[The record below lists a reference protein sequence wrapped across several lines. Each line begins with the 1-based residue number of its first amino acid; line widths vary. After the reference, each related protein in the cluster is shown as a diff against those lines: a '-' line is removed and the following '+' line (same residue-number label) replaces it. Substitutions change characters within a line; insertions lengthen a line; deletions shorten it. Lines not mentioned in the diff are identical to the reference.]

1 MTTAATTARA
11 TTRSPVVRAFGF
23 VGRQFTDHVL
33 AALGRVTLLVGRTA
47 RSIAARRVRVRDVAY
62 QVQAVGVRSL
72 GLVVTMAAF
81 AGMVL
86 AFQFGY
92 GLERFGAK
100 LYIGQTTVTALVRE
114 LGPILT
120 ALVAGVRIGAGI
132 AAELGGMAVT
142 EQLDAVRAL
151 GADPIQRL
159 VAPRVLAVAIA
170 LPLLTVV
177 ADAVGAVGGLVVGWL
192 QYGVPPRLFASG
204 VEDFVSLDDFGSG
217 LVKAAVFGVI
227 VGVIASATGL
237 RASGGT
243 EGVGRATTRAVVTS
257 ALMVLAADFLLTKL
271 MLTL

>member
-1 MTTAATTARA
+1 MTAVPSPRA
-11 TTRSPVVRAFGF
+11 TMVRAFGY
-23 VGRQFTDHVL
+23 VGQQFTDSVVARL
-33 AALGRVTLLVGRTA
+33 GALTLLVGRTA
-47 RSIAARRVRVRDVAY
+47 RGIAGRSVRVRDVAY

-120 ALVAGVRIGAGI
+120 ALVAGGRIGAGI

-151 GADPIQRL
+151 GADPLQRL
-159 VAPRVLAVAIA
+159 VAPRILAVTLAM
-170 LPLLTVV
+170 PLMTSWPTPS
-177 ADAVGAVGGLVVGWL
+177 AAPAGSWSAGCSTACRRGCSSA
-192 QYGVPPRLFASG
+192 ASRA
-204 VEDFVSLDDFGSG
+204 SSPS
-217 LVKAAVFGVI
+217 ATSARACSSRSSSASSSASSP
-227 VGVIASATGL
+227 ASAGMN
-237 RASGGT
+237 ASGGT
-243 EGVGRATTRAVVTS
+243 EGVGRATTRAVVAA
-257 ALMVLAADFLLTKL
+257 ALTVLATDFVLTKL

>member
-1 MTTAATTARA
+1 MTAVPSPRA
-11 TTRSPVVRAFGF
+11 TMVRAFGY
-23 VGRQFTDHVL
+23 VGQKFTDSVV
-33 AALGRVTLLVGRTA
+33 ARLGGLTLLVGRTA
-47 RSIAARRVRVRDVAY
+47 RGIAGRSVRVRDVAY

-120 ALVAGVRIGAGI
+120 ALVAGGRIGAGI

-151 GADPIQRL
+151 GADPVQRL
-159 VAPRVLAVAIA
+159 VAPRVLAVTLAM
-170 LPLLTVV
+170 PLMTIV
-177 ADAVGAVGGLVVGWL
+177 ADAVGSAGGLLVGWL
-192 QYGVPPRLFASG
+192 QYGVPPRLFVSG
-204 VEDFVSLDDFGSG
+204 VESFVTIGDFGSG
-217 LVKAAVFGVI
+217 LLKSLVFGVI
-227 VGVIASATGL
+227 VGVIASSAGMN
-237 RASGGT
+237 ASGGT
-243 EGVGRATTRAVVTS
+243 EGVGRATTRAVVAA
-257 ALMVLAADFLLTKL
+257 ALTVLAADFVLTKL